1 MEGFLSPP
9 RRGLLLFE
17 GVGSANSTEL
27 DFRPRFTPMIWCLG
41 RILGF
46 GLMKKKINKKKK
58 IREK

>member
-17 GVGSANSTEL
+17 GEGLENFAEL
-27 DFRPRFTPMIWCLG
+27 DLKPRFTPMIWYLR

-46 GLMKKKINKKKK
+46 GLKKKK
-58 IREK
+58 IKEKK